1 VLGGAD
7 DASEGERIAGS
18 HLLLATGRRP
28 SLDGLNLDA
37 ASIAYSRDGITVDR
51 GLRTSNRRVYAIGD
65 VAGGLRF
72 THLANYHAGLVIR
85 NALFRLPV
93 KTDDSVIPRVTFTD
107 PELAHVG
114 LTEDEARRATKA
126 IRILRWPLSEN
137 DRAQAERKT
146 RGHIKVIADKR
157 GRILGATIVGH
168 GAGEL
173 IATWALARA
182 SRLNIRA
189 MTGFVI
195 PYPTMA
201 EIGKRAAITYYL
213 PSLSSKW
220 VRWIIGFL
228 RRFG

>member
-1 VLGGAD
+1 L
-7 DASEGERIAGS
+7 I
-18 HLLLATGRRP
+18 ATGRRP
-28 SLDGLNLDA
+28 HVDGLDLDA
-37 ASIAYSRDGITVDR
+37 AGIAHGRAGITVDR

-85 NALFRLPV
+85 SALFRLPV
-93 KTDDSVIPRVTFTD
+93 KTDDSLIPRVTFTD

-114 LTEDEARRATKA
+114 IGEDEARRAHKT
-126 IRILRWPLSEN
+126 IRVLRWPLSEN

-146 RGHIKVIADKR
+146 RGHIKVITDKR

-173 IATWALARA
+173 IATWSLARS
-182 SRLNIRA
+182 SRLNVRA
-189 MTGFVI
+189 MAGTVV

-201 EIGKRAAITYYL
+201 EIGKRAAITYFL
-213 PSLSSKW
+213 PSLTSKW
-220 VRWIIGFL
+220 VRRIIGLL